1 MARKKPVSGKHRRS
15 QLKLKRKTA
24 ANRKSAKDTK
34 NDRES
39 QSHTRKAGDPS
50 DRRGEKGRPQ
60 TGLIL
65 GEESHDRK
73 GGEVGFGLGFGVG
86 PGLGLGLSSSSIVTS
101 FGGRID
107 TGDTVEKRE
116 RKGRLATF
124 FIKEDDRKVNKRKK
138 NASNPINR
146 HPTSIYEADEAFATQ
161 HPVFCHPRRPQW
173 AQRESKQVV
182 EAREEAM
189 FGVWVNRVL
198 TWARLVEEVTPF
210 ELNIDVWRQLWR
222 VCEFS
227 SVVVI
232 VCDVRYPTFH
242 IPPSLF
248 NHLTQDISKR
258 VMIVVN
264 KVDLV
269 PCELVERWCKWLKAR
284 YPNTP
289 VVTFSS
295 RPIDPD
301 THNKT
306 GINSRRKRLHKR
318 VSKGVYKKH
327 LDEQARKIIKAAAP
341 LLTPNPKGF
350 LVLGVVGHPNVG
362 KTSIVNALCGT
373 KRASTSSTAGHTK
386 HLQHLPIP
394 HILENGV
401 VVDCPGLV
409 FPRPAP
415 RHLTELMGLYPI
427 AQIRETYS
435 AVRFLAQRLKLEK
448 LYGLRKPDWYDE
460 DDPWTP
466 LMICEALGEKKG
478 YDLTRGG
485 AHRVGLE
492 ILKDCTDGAL
502 LLAFHP
508 NDTDPRNNGD
518 QKISQEARVNTPFG
532 PGIVRPAPP
541 ESEWSLCSVHLD
553 SNAIA
558 YIGAA
563 TVSQIHKWN
572 EI

>member
-1 MARKKPVSGKHRRS
+1 MR
-15 QLKLKRKTA
+15 
-24 ANRKSAKDTK
+24 
-34 NDRES
+34 
-39 QSHTRKAGDPS
+39 
-50 DRRGEKGRPQ
+50 
-60 TGLIL
+60 
-65 GEESHDRK
+65 
-73 GGEVGFGLGFGVG
+73 
-86 PGLGLGLSSSSIVTS
+86 
-101 FGGRID
+101 
-107 TGDTVEKRE
+107 
-116 RKGRLATF
+116 
-124 FIKEDDRKVNKRKK
+124 
-138 NASNPINR
+138 
-146 HPTSIYEADEAFATQ
+146 
-161 HPVFCHPRRPQW
+161 
-173 AQRESKQVV
+173 
-182 EAREEAM
+182 M
-189 FGVWVNRVL
+189 
-198 TWARLVEEVTPF
+198 
-210 ELNIDVWRQLWR
+210 
-222 VCEFS
+222 
-227 SVVVI
+227 
-232 VCDVRYPTFH
+232 
-242 IPPSLF
+242 
-248 NHLTQDISKR
+248 

-306 GINSRRKRLHKR
+306 GINSSLDRANYLSCVSCYTNLACLSGHLLDERVHLGPGSILKSVYYNRRKRLHKR

-435 AVRFLAQRLKLEK
+435 AVRFLAQ
-448 LYGLRKPDWYDE
+448 
-460 DDPWTP
+460 
-466 LMICEALGEKKG
+466 
-478 YDLTRGG
+478 
-485 AHRVGLE
+485 
-492 ILKDCTDGAL
+492 
-502 LLAFHP
+502 
-508 NDTDPRNNGD
+508 
-518 QKISQEARVNTPFG
+518 
-532 PGIVRPAPP
+532 
-541 ESEWSLCSVHLD
+541 
-553 SNAIA
+553 
-558 YIGAA
+558 
-563 TVSQIHKWN
+563 
-572 EI
+572 